1 MRDEIPSFFFLISN
15 VFKLLFTTDPKISD
29 YIAGVI
35 LFQETLYQKDENGRL
50 LIEHLKERCII
61 PGIKV
66 DTGLVNLFC
75 SENEVATQG
84 EPAYFFFL

>member
-1 MRDEIPSFFFLISN
+1 M
-15 VFKLLFTTDPKISD
+15 SD

-66 DTGLVNLFC
+66 DTGLVNLFT

-84 EPAYFFFL
+84 KQNHFLKLVLKKL